1 MNIKNSISETR
12 LNVLLP
18 KSLKKE
24 YKQYCLKNDIVLSKR
39 VRELIEKDL
48 RGEIK

>member
-1 MNIKNSISETR
+1 MSIKNSISETR

-18 KSLKKE
+18 KNLKKE

-48 RGEIK
+48 KGEIK